1 MPFYGIH
8 FTYVHVGKDSELGE
22 QWIQNPSL
30 FLVLFILEREEH
42 GFTWPE
48 AIKELA
54 LIRGASHLA
63 QTGSN
68 KYQEYKN
75 LKTNKGTAVKGS
87 PGKRVLF
94 GQRVFIA
101 TMKKEKSNLKIRTV
115 CLISLLCMSLSL
127 ISLRFLALTLKRQ
140 KPSFWSA
147 GITRERT
154 WVRTVLELKR

>member
-1 MPFYGIH
+1 MPFYGIYL
-8 FTYVHVGKDSELGE
+8 TYVHVGKDSELGE

-54 LIRGASHLA
+54 LIRGASHLT
-63 QTGSN
+63 QTGST

-87 PGKRVLF
+87 PRKESSLWTESIYCNNEKR
-94 GQRVFIA
+94 
-101 TMKKEKSNLKIRTV
+101 KK
-115 CLISLLCMSLSL
+115 
-127 ISLRFLALTLKRQ
+127 
-140 KPSFWSA
+140 
-147 GITRERT
+147 
-154 WVRTVLELKR
+154 